1 MEKEYREYNF
11 VDDDRALLEGA
22 QVDDLV
28 RITLKDL
35 LREEIVPVA
44 FCVTRKERLG
54 DTYVIY
60 GELIDEDGFLRQI
73 EFRFNKDKEG
83 PQENT
88 TIRAY
93 LQAPFIYFKLC

>member
-11 VDDDRALLEGA
+11 FVDDDRTLLKGV

-28 RITLKDL
+28 RITLKGP
-35 LREEIVPVA
+35 RGEKVPMM
-44 FCVTRKERLG
+44 FRVTRNEHLG

-60 GELIDEDGFLRQI
+60 GTFVDEDGFLRQI
-73 EFRFNKDKEG
+73 EFRFNKDKGE
-83 PQENT
+83 PQEN

-93 LQAPFIYFKLC
+93 LQAPFIYPKLR